1 MSYKVLV
8 FRPEIKN
15 HPKPENVLWKGQVIP
30 PTNYSSIMLVLIQ
43 DILEINNRRTMKD
56 WERILDENDFNYTL
70 NYDHEFCREY
80 IIEDKPLVAYS
91 FQLFMCDL
99 QEGTNDLEI
108 SDNYILPLLFVLNMK
123 HKEGS
128 YNPVA
133 FKKRIETALEYISV
147 SSPSPENLI
156 VIGQLKLLDRLSDV
170 CIDYEVDVKCTIE
183 VRA

>member
-1 MSYKVLV
+1 MSYTLLV
-8 FRPEIKN
+8 FEPHIKS
-15 HPKPENVLWKGQVIP
+15 HPKPDDVLWKGQVIP
-30 PTNYSSIMLVLIQ
+30 PSNYSSIMLILLQ
-43 DILEINNRRTMKD
+43 DILELNNRRTMQE
-56 WERILDENDFNYTL
+56 WEKILTDNSFEYEL

-99 QEGTNDLEI
+99 QDGLNRLEVT
-108 SDNYILPLLFVLNMK
+108 DQYILPILFSLNIAK
-123 HKEGS
+123 NNS

-133 FKKRIETALEYISV
+133 LKKKIETAMELISI
-147 SSPSPENLI
+147 SDAKPMNLI
-156 VIGQLKLLDRLSDV
+156 MIGQLNLLDKLADI

>member
-1 MSYKVLV
+1 MSYTLLV
-8 FRPEIKN
+8 FEPDIKS
-15 HPKPENVLWKGQVIP
+15 HPNADNVLWKGQAIP
-30 PTNYSSIMLVLIQ
+30 PSNYSSIMLVLLQ
-43 DILEINNRRTMKD
+43 DILELNNRRTLSE
-56 WERILDENDFNYTL
+56 WENILRDNSFKYTL

-99 QEGTNDLEI
+99 QDGTNRLEVT
-108 SDNYILPLLFVLNMK
+108 SDYILPILYSLDIAKNK
-123 HKEGS
+123 S

-133 FKKRIETALEYISV
+133 LKKRIDTALELISI
-147 SSPSPENLI
+147 SDPRPTNL
-156 VIGQLKLLDRLSDV
+156 VMIGQLNLLNKLADV

>member
-1 MSYKVLV
+1 MGYTLLV
-8 FRPEIKN
+8 FEPDIKH
-15 HPKPENVLWKGQVIP
+15 HPSAENVLWKGQVIP
-30 PTNYSSIMLVLIQ
+30 PSNYSSIMLILLQ
-43 DILEINNRRTMKD
+43 DILELNNRRTMQE
-56 WERILDENDFNYTL
+56 WEKILKENSFNYEL

-99 QEGTNDLEI
+99 QDGINKLEVV
-108 SDNYILPLLFVLNMK
+108 DENILPILFSLNISK
-123 HKEGS
+123 NKS

-133 FKKRIETALEYISV
+133 LKKRIEAALELISI
-147 SSPSPENLI
+147 SEPKPLNLMI
-156 VIGQLKLLDRLSDV
+156 KSQLNLLDKLADV

>member
-1 MSYKVLV
+1 MSYTLLV
-8 FRPEIKN
+8 FEPDIKS
-15 HPKPENVLWKGQVIP
+15 HPKPEDVLWKGQVIP
-30 PTNYSSIMLVLIQ
+30 PPSYSSIMLILLQ
-43 DILEINNRRTMKD
+43 DILELNNRKTMQE
-56 WERILDENDFNYTL
+56 WENTLRENSFKYEL

-99 QEGTNDLEI
+99 QDGLNRLEVT
-108 SDNYILPLLFVLNMK
+108 DQYILPILFSLNIAK
-123 HKEGS
+123 NNS

-133 FKKRIETALEYISV
+133 LKKKIETAMELISI
-147 SSPSPENLI
+147 SDAKPMNLI
-156 VIGQLKLLDRLSDV
+156 MIGQLNLLDKLADI

>member
-8 FRPEIKN
+8 FKPEIKN
-15 HPKPENVLWKGQVIP
+15 HPSPENVLWKGQVIP
-30 PTNYSSIMLVLIQ
+30 PSNYSSIMLVLLQ
-43 DILEINNRRTMKD
+43 DLLELNNRRSIKE
-56 WERILDENDFNYTL
+56 WEKILDDNEFNYTL
-70 NYDHEFCREY
+70 NYDHKFCREY

-99 QEGTNDLEI
+99 QENTNNLEI
-108 SDNYILPLLFVLNMK
+108 SDKYILPLLFALNMNQ
-123 HKEGS
+123 KEGS

-133 FKKRIETALEYISV
+133 FKKKIFSAKELISV
-147 SSPSPENLI
+147 STPSPDNLI
-156 VIGQLKLLDRLSDV
+156 VIGQLNLLDKLADI

>member
-8 FRPEIKN
+8 FKPEIKN
-15 HPKPENVLWKGQVIP
+15 HPSPENVLWKGQVIP
-30 PTNYSSIMLVLIQ
+30 PSNYSSIMLVLLQ
-43 DILEINNRRTMKD
+43 DLLELNNRRSIKE
-56 WERILDENDFNYTL
+56 WERILKDNEFNYTL

-99 QEGTNDLEI
+99 QENTNNLEI
-108 SDNYILPLLFVLNMK
+108 SDKYILPLLFVLNMSQ
-123 HKEGS
+123 KEGI

-133 FKKRIETALEYISV
+133 FKKKIKTALEYVSV
-147 SSPSPENLI
+147 STPSPDNLI
-156 VIGQLKLLDRLSDV
+156 VIGQLNLLDKLADI